1 MRGPAFPGHATVTLT
16 RCRTLYCWQLLAHV
30 TYLKKGFVNSPP
42 LPDPLTSPQV
52 LVRDSVPHHHSP
64 RHPHTEPHH
73 QQQHQQLSASPRPP
87 RPSLQLSPSQS
98 PHAPDGQHASPQ
110 HASRGAR
117 SAHSSPTRTR
127 ALSPTCPGQLQGVA
141 PLPVQAAAL
150 ALLTSL
156 LAFNLEIHSLVMNT
170 KLVKRLVQLCRCVP
184 KGQGAVRQHD
194 VAHEGWSPVVL
205 R

>member
-1 MRGPAFPGHATVTLT
+1 MTSSFVPNP
-16 RCRTLYCWQLLAHV
+16 LL
-30 TYLKKGFVNSPP
+30 
-42 LPDPLTSPQV
+42 SPQV

-64 RHPHTEPHH
+64 RHPHTEPH
-73 QQQHQQLSASPRPP
+73 QQQQLSVSPRPP

-98 PHAPDGQHASPQ
+98 PHATDGQHASPQ
-110 HASRGAR
+110 HAPRGAR
-117 SAHSSPTRTR
+117 SAHSSPSRTR
-127 ALSPTCPGQLQGVA
+127 AHSPTWPGQLQGVA

-184 KGQGAVRQHD
+184 GPRGPAGGTTWPMKAAESSCCQT
-194 VAHEGWSPVVL
+194 
-205 R
+205 